1 LVIEGVIRC
10 EGGMANPAGP
20 DLLRLVTWLA
30 NEGQSRTGGLK
41 AGDWVTT
48 GSWTGKL
55 YAMAG
60 DSVEVN
66 FAHFGKVA
74 ISFE

>member
-1 LVIEGVIRC
+1 
-10 EGGMANPAGP
+10 
-20 DLLRLVTWLA
+20 
-30 NEGQSRTGGLK
+30 
-41 AGDWVTT
+41 VTT

-60 DSVEVN
+60 DSVEVT